1 MLKIYRLKLK
11 PEKRCT
17 KRRISG
23 PSAALLPVVLMSVL
37 LLNACVSAE
46 DQVAANS
53 VITALPQEVQ
63 GCTFLGNVDS
73 RSRASIGPARFEL
86 KLQTAAL
93 GGTHLVETLAFPQLM
108 GAGWDFGTVLS
119 GRAYR
124 CPEGLGPK
132 VEKPQARLSSPELP
146 TPPSVNMGDDDWL

>member
-1 MLKIYRLKLK
+1 MKHY
-11 PEKRCT
+11 
-17 KRRISG
+17 
-23 PSAALLPVVLMSVL
+23 LLPLILTAIPCAFL
-37 LLNACVSAE
+37 LSACVSAE
-46 DQVAANS
+46 DQAAANR

-132 VEKPQARLSSPELP
+132 VEKPQSHLPSPELP
-146 TPPSVNMGDDDWL
+146 TPPSVNMGDDDWI